1 MANASNYLRTDI
13 GAKYLNG
20 LAGSGTLTL
29 FLAAFVGN
37 MAADE
42 TGGTEHTIGVDGYA
56 RVAIGTSQFAESPA
70 GTFTNISA
78 FSFPVASGSWGS
90 IASIGVYDAASGGN
104 MILFDDLTGGA
115 VTVGTGITLTI
126 PIGDL
131 DVTVA

>member
-20 LAGSGTLTL
+20 LAGSSTLTL
-29 FLAAFVGN
+29 YLAAFVGS

-42 TGGTEHTIGVDGYA
+42 TGGTEPVGNGYA
-56 RVAIGTSQFAESPA
+56 RVAIGTSKFSQSPA
-70 GTFTNISA
+70 GTFTNTDA

-90 IASIGVYDAASGGN
+90 IESIGVYDASTGGN
-104 MILFDDLTGGA
+104 LIIFDDLTGGA
-115 VTVGTGITLTI
+115 VTVSTGITLTI